1 MALTANSAAAYPPPP
16 PPPPAQWPQLNAKAS
31 PEKLTELMAKI
42 NEADAPEVGKKGL
55 KVMKAFIKKELG
67 IKLKNGAAL

>member
-1 MALTANSAAAYPPPP
+1 MALTANSAAAYPPP

-42 NEADAPEVGKKGL
+42 NEADAPEVGKKGK
-55 KVMKAFIKKELG
+55 KVMKEFIKKELG